1 MRVFALCLMVGI
13 GFFTFSQFTQQQV
26 WIETGVKF
34 SMTKKISTAVELN
47 QRYDYAGIDRFFPQF
62 TFDYKVL
69 KWFRPS
75 IDYRMVFTNEGDFSL
90 VTTHRLNGNLQF
102 RYAIKR
108 LECGFRLRYQYNFD
122 RISSAYDAEFD
133 QALRFKPSLQYNI
146 KGIPFTPKLSAE
158 FFYNPTNGTKGSQ
171 FNRIRLF
178 SGIALDLPHKQQ
190 LRVGIYWDRSLND
203 VLKKRIMYGLTYGI
217 SLPTSKSKKKAATKN
232 LRDL

>member
-1 MRVFALCLMVGI
+1 MVGI
-13 GFFTFSQFTQQQV
+13 GFITFSQHTQQQV
-26 WIETGVKF
+26 WIETGVKI

-47 QRYDYAGIDRFFPQF
+47 QRYDYAGIHRFFPQL
-62 TFDYKVL
+62 TFDYKAA

-75 IDYRMVFTNEGDFSL
+75 IDYRVVFTNEGDLSL

-102 RYAIKR
+102 RCAIKR
-108 LECGFRLRYQYNFD
+108 LECGLRLRYQYRFD

-133 QALRFKPSLQYNI
+133 QAIRFKPSAQYNI
-146 KGIPFTPKLSAE
+146 KGIPLTPKLSAE
-158 FFYNPTNGTKGSQ
+158 FFYNPSNGAKGKQ

-190 LRVGIYWDRSLND
+190 LSVGIYWDRSLND
-203 VLKKRIMYGLTYGI
+203 VLKKRIMYGLSYGI
-217 SLPTSKSKKKAATKN
+217 SLPSSGSKKKSSTKN